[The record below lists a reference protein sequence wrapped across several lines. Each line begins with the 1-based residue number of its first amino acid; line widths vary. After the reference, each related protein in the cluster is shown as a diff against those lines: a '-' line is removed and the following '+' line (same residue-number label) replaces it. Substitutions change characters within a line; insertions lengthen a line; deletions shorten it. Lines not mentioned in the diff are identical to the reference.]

1 MTDRYG
7 RKIEYLRLS
16 VTDLCNFRCIYC
28 MDEDGVKKREHHD
41 ILSIEELTDIA
52 EAAYKLGIKKV
63 RLTGGEPLVRKGIVT
78 LCENIRAVS
87 PDIELSMTTNGSL
100 LTEYAEK
107 LKKAGL
113 DRLNISLDTLDPDNF
128 ERITRTGRL
137 DDVLDG
143 IKAAREAGF
152 SDIKLNAVLIGG
164 INDADALG
172 LIDLTKDNDIT
183 VRFIELMPLGVVS
196 GWKKERFINCSE
208 LLPRFPD
215 AEMEGFDG
223 VSRLYRPNGH
233 KGAVGL
239 ITPLSKSF
247 CDRCNKIRVTADG
260 KLKPCLHSDVE
271 INLRGLSGDDLS
283 DAIRNGILLKPM
295 KHSLGEYHSET
306 TRNMNEIGG

>member
-52 EAAYKLGIKKV
+52 EAAYKLGIKKT